1 MAQYGIVSVERALDV
16 LATFLSPTDSLGLA
30 DLSRETGVNKTTLLR
45 ICSSLERRGYLRRDA
60 QARYRLGPAPYSLGK
75 RYEAELHLDDVVIPQ
90 LRALTA
96 RTKESTSFHVRAAS
110 GRLCMYRVDADQSVL
125 DNVKTGDRYPMD
137 RGAPGRV
144 ILAFEGGGTPE
155 QLETRRIGYY
165 ISYGERDPACAAIA
179 APVFKHGEEFCGALS
194 VSGPVGRFDAKY
206 VRRILPEIIATA
218 GRISAALGAGAA
230 PAKKKR

>member
-1 MAQYGIVSVERALDV
+1 M

-125 DNVKTGDRYPMD
+125 DNVKTGDRLPD
-137 RGAPGRV
+137 G
-144 ILAFEGGGTPE
+144 
-155 QLETRRIGYY
+155 QRRAGWRRRAIRRRRPRANARDARDGSY
-165 ISYGERDPACAAIA
+165 ISYGERRPGLCRHRRAGVQARRGVLRRA
-179 APVFKHGEEFCGALS
+179 E
-194 VSGPVGRFDAKY
+194 R
-206 VRRILPEIIATA
+206 VRA
-218 GRISAALGAGAA
+218 GRALRRQVRAAH
-230 PAKKKR
+230 PAR

>member
-16 LATFLSPTDSLGLA
+16 LATFLSPTDSLGLSE
-30 DLSRETGVNKTTLLR
+30 LSRQTGVNKTTLLR

-96 RTKESTSFHVRAAS
+96 RVKESTSFHVRAAS

-137 RGAPGRV
+137 RGAPGKV
-144 ILAFEGGGTPE
+144 ILAYEGGATPD
-155 QLETRRIGYY
+155 LVETRRIGYY
-165 ISYGERDPACAAIA
+165 ISYGERDPQCAAVS
-179 APVFKHGEEFCGALS
+179 APVFKHGGDFCGALS
-194 VSGPVGRFDAKY
+194 VSGPVDRFDARY

-218 GRISAALGAGAA
+218 GRISAALGAGEAG
-230 PAKKKR
+230 PGKKR